1 VLQKRSVTFTP
12 TAKAVAAADHTAVW
26 TWSSDPTVDF
36 VRRRVAHECLIHRLD
51 AQLTAQA
58 LTPIDADLAT
68 DGVDEVV
75 TYFFSGTAQSR
86 FRPTGPIG
94 ALCSLDTATAW
105 VIELGQVTGP
115 SRDGRGDDDRRPG
128 LPPRHPR
135 GADVHHQR

>member
-1 VLQKRSVTFTP
+1 
-12 TAKAVAAADHTAVW
+12 VW
-26 TWSSDPTVDF
+26 TWSSDRTVDF

-94 ALCSLDTATAW
+94 ALRILDTATAR
-105 VIELGQVTGP
+105 VNRT
-115 SRDGRGDDDRRPG
+115 RPG
-128 LPPRHPR
+128 HGP
-135 GADVHHQR
+135 

>member
-1 VLQKRSVTFTP
+1 VTFTP